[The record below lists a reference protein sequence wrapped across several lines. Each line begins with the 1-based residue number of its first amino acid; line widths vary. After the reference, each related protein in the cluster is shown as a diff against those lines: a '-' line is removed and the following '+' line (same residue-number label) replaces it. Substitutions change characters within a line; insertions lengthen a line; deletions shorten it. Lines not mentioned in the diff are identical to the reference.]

1 MARPPKAPGP
11 LTAAASRAQKILGA
25 IQLAR
30 QASQRVMS
38 RLVRYSALIR
48 RYATWDRDKPKG
60 HPSQQGSPLPPDMAI
75 YHVTAK
81 IISRKRGQSA
91 VAKAAYRSGSAL
103 FDKHYGITQD
113 YSRKV
118 GVAHT
123 EILAP
128 EGAPAWML
136 DRQSLWNGVEAS
148 EKRKDAQLARELEI
162 ALPIELT
169 HDQSVELLR
178 DYIRTQ
184 FVAKGMVADF
194 AVHRDNP
201 NNPHAHIMLTTRAVK
216 GEGFGPKVREWNATA
231 QLLGWRAAW
240 ADTHN
245 LHMARAGH
253 AVRIDHRTL
262 DAQHIELTPG
272 KKIGV
277 GQERQTPESK
287 IPRHIAERIE
297 TQSRIARENGA
308 TIIADPTVALHA
320 ITHQRSTFTHHDIAK
335 WLHTRTDGAAQFDAA
350 YLKVTAARELVPLGR
365 DDRRRMR
372 YTTRDM
378 LEAEKSMLSR
388 AAAMTTRRGHG
399 VAAQRQLAALT
410 PSTLSAE
417 QRVAFEHVTGEGD
430 IKAIVGV
437 AGSGKSTMLEAARR
451 AWEMEGLTVKGAAL
465 SGIAAENLQTASGI
479 SSRTLASY
487 EWSWKDGRYPLT
499 KNDVLV
505 IDEAGMIGTKQ
516 LERILAHADKARAKV
531 VLVGDP
537 EQLQAIE
544 AGAPFRGIVGEVG
557 MVELTQVRRQHHPWA
572 RDATQSLATGQTL
585 KALAAYEHQG
595 AITATVT
602 KSEARTKLLDAWSA
616 DTARALNES
625 RLILAYTR
633 EDVRDLNAAAR
644 EIRKS
649 RHELGHAEVIATT
662 RGPREMA
669 VNDRIVFLR
678 NEKSLGV
685 KNGSLGTLET
695 IERGVLVVRLDG
707 TDDARIVVESRD
719 YQDLDHGYAT
729 TVHKS
734 QGATVDRSYI
744 LASRYFDRHTS
755 YVALSRHREAAML
768 YYSNEEFVP
777 ALGPAA
783 AIDPTFARERF
794 QSTLSRARHKEL
806 AHDYLD
812 RDLSDPAAPS
822 TPTYARYPA
831 TSEEIRAAAVERWA
845 AFRAE
850 HPGKLPIE
858 REEGGNYGTPHF
870 AEKDRGREHRP
881 DDDLSL

>member
-1 MARPPKAPGP
+1 
-11 LTAAASRAQKILGA
+11 
-25 IQLAR
+25 
-30 QASQRVMS
+30 
-38 RLVRYSALIR
+38 
-48 RYATWDRDKPKG
+48 
-60 HPSQQGSPLPPDMAI
+60 MAI

-136 DRQSLWNGVEAS
+136 DRESLWNGVEAS

-178 DYIRTQ
+178 DYIKTE

-216 GEGFGPKVREWNATA
+216 GQGFGPKVREWNATA
-231 QLLGWRAAW
+231 QLVQWRAAW
-240 ADTHN
+240 AETHN

-253 AVRIDHRTL
+253 EVRIDHRTL

-277 GQERQTPESK
+277 GQERQTPDAK

-297 TQSRIARENGA
+297 EQSRIARENGD

-350 YLKVTAARELVPLGR
+350 YLKVTAAPDLVPLGR

-378 LEAEKSMLSR
+378 LDAEKSLLSR

-399 VAAQRQLAALT
+399 VAPQRQLAALT

-417 QRVAFEHVTGEGD
+417 QRDAFHHVTAEGD
-430 IKAIVGV
+430 IKTIVGV

-487 EWSWKDGRYPLT
+487 EWSWKEGRYPLT
-499 KNDVLV
+499 KNNVLV

-516 LERILAHADKARAKV
+516 LERVLAHADKARAKV

-557 MVELTQVRRQHHPWA
+557 MAELTQVRRQHHPWA
-572 RDATQSLATGQTL
+572 RDATQALATGETL
-585 KALAAYEHQG
+585 KALTAYEKEG
-595 AITATVT
+595 AVTQTVT
-602 KSEARTKLLDAWSA
+602 KAEARTKLLDAWSA
-616 DTARALNES
+616 DTLKAPTDS
-625 RLILAYTR
+625 RLMLAYTR
-633 EDVRDLNAAAR
+633 DDVRDLNAAAR

-649 RHELGHAEVIATT
+649 RHELGHAEVTTTT
-662 RGPREMA
+662 RGKRELA

-685 KNGSLGTLET
+685 KNGSLGTVEG
-695 IERGVLVVRLDG
+695 IDRGVLVVRLDG
-707 TDDARIVVESRD
+707 ADDARIVVESRD

-729 TVHKS
+729 TIHKS
-734 QGATVDRSYI
+734 QGSTVDRSYI

-755 YVALSRHREAAML
+755 YVALSRHREAATL
-768 YYSNEEFVP
+768 FYANEEFVP
-777 ALGPAA
+777 ALGPAT

-794 QSTLSRARHKEL
+794 HSTLSRARHKEL

-812 RDLSDPAAPS
+812 REVSEPS
-822 TPTYARYPA
+822 TSITPTYARYPA
-831 TSEEIRAAAVERWA
+831 STEEIRAAAVARWA

-858 REEGGNYGTPHF
+858 KGEGRDDQSAHRSK
-870 AEKDRGREHRP
+870 EKDRGREHLP
-881 DDDLSL
+881 DDDFSL

>member
-1 MARPPKAPGP
+1 
-11 LTAAASRAQKILGA
+11 
-25 IQLAR
+25 
-30 QASQRVMS
+30 
-38 RLVRYSALIR
+38 
-48 RYATWDRDKPKG
+48 
-60 HPSQQGSPLPPDMAI
+60 MAI

-136 DRQSLWNGVEAS
+136 DRESLWNGVEAA

-178 DYIRTQ
+178 DYIKTE

-231 QLLGWRAAW
+231 QLVLWRAAW
-240 ADTHN
+240 AETHN

-253 AVRIDHRTL
+253 EVRIDHRTL
-262 DAQHIELTPG
+262 DAQQIELTPG

-277 GQERQTPESK
+277 GQERQTPEAK

-297 TQSRIARENGA
+297 TQSQIARENGG

-335 WLHTRTDGAAQFDAA
+335 WLHTRTDGAAQFDTA
-350 YLKVTAARELVPLGR
+350 YLKVTAAPELVPLGR

-378 LEAEKSMLSR
+378 LDAEKSLLSR

-399 VAAQRQLAALT
+399 VAPQRQLAALT

-417 QRVAFEHVTGEGD
+417 QRTAFHHVTAEGD
-430 IKAIVGV
+430 IKTIVGV

-487 EWSWKDGRYPLT
+487 EWSWKEGRYPLT

-516 LERILAHADKARAKV
+516 LERILARADKARAKV

-557 MVELTQVRRQHHPWA
+557 MTELTQVRRQHHPWA
-572 RDATQSLATGQTL
+572 RAATQALATGETL
-585 KALAAYEHQG
+585 KALTAYEQQG
-595 AITATVT
+595 AVTQTVT
-602 KSEARTKLLDAWSA
+602 KAEARAKLLDAWSA
-616 DTARALNES
+616 DTLKTPADS

-633 EDVRDLNAAAR
+633 DDVRDLNAAAR

-649 RHELGHAEVIATT
+649 RQELGHAEVIATT
-662 RGPREMA
+662 RGKREMA
-669 VNDRIVFLR
+669 INDRIVFLR

-685 KNGSLGTLET
+685 KNGSLGTVEG

-707 TDDARIVVESRD
+707 SDDTRIVVESRD

-729 TVHKS
+729 TIHKS
-734 QGATVDRSYI
+734 QGSTVDRSYI

-755 YVALSRHREAAML
+755 YVALSRHREAATL
-768 YYSNEEFVP
+768 FYANEEFVP
-777 ALGPAA
+777 ALGAA
-783 AIDPTFARERF
+783 SAIDPTFARERF
-794 QSTLSRARHKEL
+794 HATLSRARHKEL

-812 RDLSDPAAPS
+812 REVSEPS
-822 TPTYARYPA
+822 ASITPTYARHPA
-831 TSEEIRAAAVERWA
+831 TSEEIRAAAVERWS

-850 HPGKLPIE
+850 YPGKLPIE
-858 REEGGNYGTPHF
+858 KEEGSDHQSASRS
-870 AEKDRGREHRP
+870 AEKDRGREHLR

>member
-1 MARPPKAPGP
+1 
-11 LTAAASRAQKILGA
+11 
-25 IQLAR
+25 
-30 QASQRVMS
+30 
-38 RLVRYSALIR
+38 
-48 RYATWDRDKPKG
+48 
-60 HPSQQGSPLPPDMAI
+60 MAI

-103 FDKHYGITQD
+103 ADDRYGITQD

-128 EGAPAWML
+128 DGAPAWML
-136 DRQSLWNGVEAS
+136 DRESLWNGVEAA

-169 HDQSVELLR
+169 HEQSVELLR
-178 DYIRTQ
+178 DYIKTH
-184 FVAKGMVADF
+184 FVAKGMVADL
-194 AVHRDNP
+194 AIHRDNP
-201 NNPHAHIMLTTRAVK
+201 NNPHAHLMLTTRAVK
-216 GEGFGPKVREWNATA
+216 GDGFGPKVRAWNATA
-231 QLLGWRAAW
+231 QLVEWRAAW
-240 ADTHN
+240 AETHN
-245 LHMARAGH
+245 LHLARAGH

-262 DAQHIELTPG
+262 DAQQIELTPG

-277 GQERQTPESK
+277 GQERQTPDAK

-297 TQSRIARENGA
+297 TQSRIARENGE

-365 DDRRRMR
+365 DDHRRMR

-378 LEAEKSMLSR
+378 LEAEKSLLSR

-399 VAAQRQLAALT
+399 VATQRQQAALT

-417 QRVAFEHVTGEGD
+417 QRRAFEHVTGEGD
-430 IKAIVGV
+430 IKALVGV
-437 AGSGKSTMLEAARR
+437 AGSGKSTLLEAARR
-451 AWEMEGLTVKGAAL
+451 AWDMEGLTVKGAAL
-465 SGIAAENLQTASGI
+465 SGIAAENLQSASGI
-479 SSRTLASY
+479 PSRTLASY
-487 EWSWKDGRYPLT
+487 EWSWKEGRYPLT

-516 LERILAHADKARAKV
+516 LERILAHADQARAKV

-544 AGAPFRGIVGEVG
+544 AGAPFRGVVTEVG
-557 MVELTQVRRQHHPWA
+557 MSELTQVRRQHHPWA
-572 RDATQSLATGQTL
+572 RDATQALATGQTL
-585 KALAAYEHQG
+585 QALAAYEREG
-595 AITATVT
+595 AITQTVT
-602 KSEARTKLLDAWSA
+602 HAEARRRLLDTWASDA
-616 DTARALNES
+616 AQAPEDS

-633 EDVRDLNAAAR
+633 DDVRDLNTAAR

-649 RHELGHAEVIATT
+649 RRELGHAEVIATT
-662 RGPREMA
+662 RGKREMA

-685 KNGSLGTLET
+685 KNGSLGTVEA

-707 TDDARIVVESRD
+707 NDEARIVVESRD

-729 TVHKS
+729 TVHKA
-734 QGATVDRSYI
+734 QGSTVDRAYI

-755 YVALSRHREAAML
+755 YVALSRHREAATL
-768 YYSNEEFVP
+768 YYANEEFVP

-783 AIDPTFARERF
+783 AIDPRFARERF
-794 QSTLSRARHKEL
+794 QSTLARARHKEL

-812 RDLSDPAAPS
+812 REMSDSSTSS
-822 TPTYARYPA
+822 TPSYAKYPA
-831 TSEEIRAAAVERWA
+831 TSEEIRAAAVARWS
-845 AFRAE
+845 AFRAQ
-850 HPGKLPIE
+850 HPGPWPSE
-858 REEGGNYGTPHF
+858 REEGGGGHYEAPRP
-870 AEKDRGREHRP
+870 AEQDRGREQRR
-881 DDDLSL
+881 DDDFSL